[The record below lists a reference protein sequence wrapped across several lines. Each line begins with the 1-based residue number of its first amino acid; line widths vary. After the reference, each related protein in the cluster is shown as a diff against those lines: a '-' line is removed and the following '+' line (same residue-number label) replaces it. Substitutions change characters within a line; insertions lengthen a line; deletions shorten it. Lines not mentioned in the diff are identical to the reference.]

1 MQEVD
6 RVKFR
11 CDRDAL
17 SEALQ
22 TVQRG
27 VSSRP
32 GIPALTGVLI
42 DGTDDGRL
50 TLTTTD
56 LEVSARL
63 ATDAQVS
70 EAGTALVPARL
81 LGDSVKSLSDA
92 PVDVE
97 TDQSQAHFRCAAY
110 EGTLRLL
117 PAVVFPGI
125 QEPGGTRFTAEAGA
139 FAEAV
144 HLVARGASRDE
155 ARPVLTGVLIEVSR
169 EGVVMVATDSYRLA
183 VRDLVA
189 TSDGEG
195 KAIVPERALSEAGR
209 AAATD
214 DGRLTLTTT
223 DLEVSARLA
232 TDAQV
237 SEAGTAVVPARL
249 LGDTVK
255 SLSDAPVDV
264 ETDPSLVHIRCAA
277 YEGTLRLLPAEDFPG
292 LQEPGGT
299 RITAEAGAFAEAVHQ
314 VARGA
319 SRDEAR
325 PVLTGVLIEVSREG
339 VVMVATDSY
348 RLAVRDL
355 VATADGEG
363 QAIVPERALSEAGRA
378 AATDEKASIE
388 IFVDESQVAFRVGE
402 LTLTSRLIEGEF
414 PNYRQLLPDQ
424 HESRLTISRQ
434 QLLDAVSRVGLL
446 ARDTTPVRLEFNALG
461 VKLSSSSPDLGQ
473 AVETVEA
480 RYEGDDLTVAFNPQ
494 YLADGLRAA
503 NGESVRIDVRDGLKP
518 GVVRGESDEFTYLV
532 MPVRLPA
539 AVS

>member
-1 MQEVD
+1 VGT
-6 RVKFR
+6 VKFR
-11 CDRDAL
+11 CDRDVL

-42 DGTDDGRL
+42 EASEGQL

-63 ATDAQVS
+63 TADAQVS
-70 EAGTALVPARL
+70 EPGVAL
-81 LGDSVKSLSDA
+81 
-92 PVDVE
+92 
-97 TDQSQAHFRCAAY
+97 
-110 EGTLRLL
+110 
-117 PAVVFPGI
+117 
-125 QEPGGTRFTAEAGA
+125 
-139 FAEAV
+139 
-144 HLVARGASRDE
+144 
-155 ARPVLTGVLIEVSR
+155 
-169 EGVVMVATDSYRLA
+169 
-183 VRDLVA
+183 
-189 TSDGEG
+189 
-195 KAIVPERALSEAGR
+195 
-209 AAATD
+209 
-214 DGRLTLTTT
+214 
-223 DLEVSARLA
+223 
-232 TDAQV
+232 
-237 SEAGTAVVPARL
+237 VPARL

-264 ETDPSLVHIRCAA
+264 ETDTSQAHIRCAA

-299 RITAEAGAFAEAVHQ
+299 SITAEAAAFAEAVNQ
-314 VARGA
+314 VARAA

-325 PVLTGVLIEVSREG
+325 PVLTGVLVEISREG
-339 VVMVATDSY
+339 VVMAATDSY

-355 VATADGEG
+355 VATADGEAR
-363 QAIVPERALSEAGRA
+363 AIVPERALSEAGRA
-378 AATDEKASIE
+378 AAAEEKGSLT
-388 IFVDESQVAFRVGE
+388 IFVDEAQVAFRIGT

-414 PNYRQLLPDQ
+414 PNFRALLPEQ

-434 QLLDAVSRVGLL
+434 QLLDAVRRVGLL

-480 RYEGDDLTVAFNPQ
+480 RYEGEDLTVAFNPT
-494 YLADGLRAA
+494 YLADGLTAS
-503 NGESVRIDVRDGLKP
+503 NGETIRLDVRDGLKP
-518 GVVRGESDEFTYLV
+518 GVVRGEGDEFTYLV

-539 AVS
+539 TVS